1 MPGSPLNQRRLKL
14 NNRSIENGS
23 EKIFG
28 AQQMATDRS
37 DNPSTLSSVINIS
50 LLPNPNPV
58 NAVSLVQTGVGGNA
72 SNVASPATLP
82 IDKPTGLSTHE
93 RQWNHECSVEMEIIS
108 DPHFLITCLRD
119 RVIGQKRCD
128 RESQFVILMDTHVIK
143 GPYLHQ
149 HITEIFD
156 RKDFFVH
163 WQTPHVV
170 LPDEVIMS
178 TCDGYFLRYPNLA
191 QNYSTKYRWHTEKF
205 KTLLPSMS
213 PPRRET
219 RETRSSASRNSAQSS
234 NHPVTGSPKVP
245 KEEARRL
252 QYRVLRKNGL
262 ISLYDYLDDSNHAW
276 IYGSMPTLLLAL
288 IHCYI
293 LRIGDMCFSNIL
305 VDIKKRQL
313 YLIDLDDTLEHDRND
328 EFFYFRG
335 RPYPSKATEW
345 IQQAR
350 PHYPWLIEQL
360 GHLISKSP
368 PLKHRI
374 RNAIFRLARYVYT
387 PEPEE
392 SSESSSS
399 SDSSDTSSSSSD
411 D

>member
-1 MPGSPLNQRRLKL
+1 MPGSPPHRRCIESNHK
-14 NNRSIENGS
+14 SIKNGS
-23 EKIFG
+23 EKICG
-28 AQQMATDRS
+28 VQQMATDPS
-37 DNPSTLSSVINIS
+37 DNPSTVSSPPRSSLMSVIHLRS
-50 LLPNPNPV
+50 SSPSGLNPV
-58 NAVSLVQTGVGGNA
+58 NVIPSGLAVN
-72 SNVASPATLP
+72 SNDAVAKSIT
-82 IDKPTGLSTHE
+82 PTGITMGSTQSE
-93 RQWNHECSVEMEIIS
+93 RPWDHECSVEMEIIS
-108 DPHFLITCLRD
+108 DPHFLIDCLRD
-119 RVIGQKRCD
+119 RVIGQKRCN
-128 RESQFVILMDTHVIK
+128 RESQFVILRDAHVIK

-149 HITEIFD
+149 HIVELFD

-178 TCDGYFLRYPNLA
+178 TRDGYFLRYPNLA
-191 QNYSTKYRWHTEKF
+191 QNYPIKYRWHTEKF
-205 KTLLPSMS
+205 RTLLPSMS
-213 PPRRET
+213 PP
-219 RETRSSASRNSAQSS
+219 SRLSP
-234 NHPVTGSPKVP
+234 NHHPPIGSIKVP

-252 QYRVLRKNGL
+252 QYRVLRKHCL
-262 ISLYDYLDDSNHAW
+262 ISLYDYLDEPNHDW
-276 IYGSMPTLLLAL
+276 IYESMPTLLLAL

-313 YLIDLDDTLEHDRND
+313 YLIDLDDTLENDRKD

-335 RPYPSKATEW
+335 RPYPSKATKW

-368 PLKHRI
+368 HLKHRI

-387 PEPEE
+387 PENDE
-392 SSESSSS
+392 SSDSSSSSSS
-399 SDSSDTSSSSSD
+399 SDSSSSSSD